1 MQTRMQVGST
11 DCGEII
17 TSWNQKFIREDR
29 ERLDGLSE
37 AENSKIDS
45 FTSSKKDVAIRSFK
59 EKQAID
65 EFEDYNRR
73 KRKEYASAKTKRQ
86 LSKGI
91 RDKHDTPI
99 KRMRRSLNF
108 EPLTSDADPG
118 ENIMKQGLI
127 KTCRKECRSFEYER
141 RNKIRKKTIEKN
153 KNEGGE
159 KIKSNSTAR
168 NLAPNTI
175 RKRKK
180 LQKFAII

>member
-1 MQTRMQVGST
+1 MEPNVY
-11 DCGEII
+11 
-17 TSWNQKFIREDR
+17 KK
-29 ERLDGLSE
+29 RLVKVLMALSE

-73 KRKEYASAKTKRQ
+73 KRKEYASAKTNRQ

-108 EPLTSDADPG
+108 EPLTSDADLG
-118 ENIMKQGLI
+118 ENIMKQGLE
-127 KTCRKECRSFEYER
+127 KTCRNECRSFEHER
-141 RNKIRKKTIEKN
+141 QKDSKKTIEKN
-153 KNEGGE
+153 KNKGGKKYRVTHRE
-159 KIKSNSTAR
+159 K
-168 NLAPNTI
+168 LAPNTI

>member
-1 MQTRMQVGST
+1 M
-11 DCGEII
+11 
-17 TSWNQKFIREDR
+17 KFISVMEPNVYKK
-29 ERLDGLSE
+29 RLVKVLMALSE

-73 KRKEYASAKTKRQ
+73 KRKEYASAKTNRQ

-153 KNEGGE
+153 KNEGGA

>member
-1 MQTRMQVGST
+1 MA
-11 DCGEII
+11 
-17 TSWNQKFIREDR
+17 
-29 ERLDGLSE
+29 LSE
-37 AENSKIDS
+37 AENRKIDS
-45 FTSSKKDVAIRSFK
+45 FTSSKKEVAIRSFK
-59 EKQAID
+59 DKQAID

-73 KRKEYASAKTKRQ
+73 KRKEYASAKTNRR

-91 RDKHDTPI
+91 RDKHNMSI

-108 EPLTSDADPG
+108 EPLTSDADLG

-127 KTCRKECRSFEYER
+127 KNMSQGVQILSSMKGEIQ
-141 RNKIRKKTIEKN
+141 IRKKTIEKN
-153 KNEGGE
+153 KNEGGT

-180 LQKFAII
+180 LQKVCHYLIR